1 MDRGNCR
8 GCGTLIYW
16 TVMESGKRN
25 PLNPEPDAERG
36 NIELPD
42 GEQRTRA
49 RALGADAAA
58 GARAQGRTLYLSH
71 FATCP
76 KRGSFRKKDR
86 KR

>member
-16 TVMESGKRN
+16 VVMESGKRN

-36 NIELPD
+36 NILIPD
-42 GEQRTRA
+42 DGSRA
-49 RALGADAAA
+49 RSLGLDAAA
-58 GARAQGRTLYLSH
+58 GARAQGRELYLSH

-76 KRGSFRKKDR
+76 ARAKFRKKDR